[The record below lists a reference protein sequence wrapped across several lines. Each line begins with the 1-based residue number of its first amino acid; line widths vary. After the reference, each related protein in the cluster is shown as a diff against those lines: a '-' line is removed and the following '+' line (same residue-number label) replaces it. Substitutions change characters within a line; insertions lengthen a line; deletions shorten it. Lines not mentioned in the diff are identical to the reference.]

1 MKCTHFKRFGKK
13 RIKTPPYSQ
22 SMSLTQLA
30 LSLAHARACMH
41 LFLVKVGSKVQAGQE
56 DREITVLPRRKAE
69 EPEEPDDTTTVS
81 VIHL

>member
-1 MKCTHFKRFGKK
+1 
-13 RIKTPPYSQ
+13 
-22 SMSLTQLA
+22 MSLTQLA
-30 LSLAHARACMH
+30 LSLTHARARMH
-41 LFLVKVGSKVQAGQE
+41 LFLVKGSKVQAGQE